1 MKHHRVQK
9 IRKTRRL
16 AAAVAAFKDELIVFP
31 FSLRCAI
38 LLCPQ
43 ALELDGEVTR
53 SRTLSH
59 RNIFCT
65 YSKCDWIS
73 NFGSCVF
80 DLTTSLLSGGSW
92 GLERVGLSLSLW
104 GSGGLPLSL
113 GASLASPS
121 FVSCVWRS
129 SWFFQKHGIRR
140 KLTQK
145 FIDRRIRL
153 SFPRRTVD
161 RQEVTTMSDTFSK
174 CGTSYFC
181 HKTSHSKWMPKIILR
196 CPQIFFGVLLIQ

>member
-1 MKHHRVQK
+1 MEHHRVQK

-59 RNIFCT
+59 RNMFCT

-80 DLTTSLLSGGSW
+80 DLTKSLLSGGSW

-145 FIDRRIRL
+145 FIDRRMRL

-161 RQEVTTMSDTFSK
+161 RQKVTTMSERDENVGRHIFVTK
-174 CGTSYFC
+174 RHIPNECPKSYFAV
-181 HKTSHSKWMPKIILR
+181 PR
-196 CPQIFFGVLLIQ
+196 FFFGVLLIQ